1 MKFVLCAL
9 LSLLLMSCGS
19 LRNEVSP
26 GTLIGER
33 DQLVVTCYLSP
44 QDTVLA
50 VKVTRSQSV
59 LEDELQTVSS
69 RNVVDA
75 TVTLSD
81 GSRSAVL
88 PYDNTTR
95 PQSLRPYYNIRAS
108 AMPIIVGRTY
118 TLTVVTPQG
127 ERATST
133 CTIPG
138 AVNLTGVTFD
148 SLQSGNSQRYF
159 VRARWRDEAGRPN
172 YYQTTGVFWFTADCA
187 TCPKDTSSLTTS
199 DFTYLSFDDDNRGL
213 FMDTDLDGA
222 EMISGRAYLNGSNL
236 NPGLPFMSRYQKASV
251 TVNLLNVEQTY
262 YQFWSA
268 VVRQRRVRN
277 NPFAEPVIIP
287 SNIQGGLGCFAG
299 YNTASKNLVLR

>member
-1 MKFVLCAL
+1 MKFVLFAL

-59 LEDELQTVSS
+59 LEDELQAVSS

-81 GSRSAVL
+81 GSRSVIL
-88 PYDNTTR
+88 PYDNTSR
-95 PQSLRPYYNIRAS
+95 PQSLRPYYNIS
-108 AMPIIVGRTY
+108 ATKMPIIVGRSY
-118 TLTVVTPQG
+118 TLTVVTPRG

-159 VRARWRDEAGRPN
+159 VRARWRDEVGRPN

-187 TCPKDTSSLTTS
+187 TCPQDTSNVTNR

-213 FMDTDLDGA
+213 FVDTDMDGA
-222 EMISGRAYLNGSNL
+222 EMISGRAYLNGSNI